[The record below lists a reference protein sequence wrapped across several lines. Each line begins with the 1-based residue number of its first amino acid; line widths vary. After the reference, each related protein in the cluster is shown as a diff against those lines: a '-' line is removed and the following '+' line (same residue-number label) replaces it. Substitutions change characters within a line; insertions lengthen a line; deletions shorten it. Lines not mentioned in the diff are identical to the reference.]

1 MAAPNLV
8 NLSGLM
14 DDAKCFDLY
23 APTPLAR
30 GRALPGCDSGR

>member
-1 MAAPNLV
+1 MAAIDLV

-14 DDAKCFDLY
+14 DDAKCFRLC

-30 GRALPGCDSGR
+30 GRALPLL